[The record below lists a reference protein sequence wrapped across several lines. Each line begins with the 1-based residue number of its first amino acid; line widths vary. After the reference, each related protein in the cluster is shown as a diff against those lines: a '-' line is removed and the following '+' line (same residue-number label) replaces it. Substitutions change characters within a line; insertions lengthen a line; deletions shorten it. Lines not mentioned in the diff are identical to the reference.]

1 MKPGET
7 KKLVVRVSKA
17 GTFSPGSFSSLV
29 LAQLRLGFPVPPLEH
44 LMFFIAG
51 QEELNRRV

>member
-44 LMFFIAG
+44 LFVPDVLHCG
-51 QEELNRRV
+51 TRRA

>member
-1 MKPGET
+1 MKLGET

-44 LMFFIAG
+44 LFVPDVLHCG
-51 QEELNRRV
+51 TRRA